1 MKDLLRPRASS
12 PVSVVFL
19 WPRSPFRR
27 FSSRLSCRLA
37 WQARYF
43 ETLQPITCRTSVCV
57 AGAVLLRRFHKMSCS
72 FRCRRSILEISVVIL
87 RGRRSTSDVSH
98 FLLITLHTPH
108 FTFRTLHS
116 TLHTLNFTLHTL
128 HFTLYT
134 PHSTLYTPQSTLY
147 TPHSALHTLHFTFCT
162 CHSGLHTPHSTLH
175 TLHISTHLYT
185 SLHISTQFYTS
196 LLGSRLLVAEFTN
209 YIGEIVH
216 MYRRA
221 ILTSYT

>member
-134 PHSTLYTPQSTLY
+134 PHSTLYTPHSTVYTLHSTLSTSHFTLYILHFSLRTSHSTLY
-147 TPHSALHTLHFTFCT
+147 TPH
-162 CHSGLHTPHSTLH
+162 
-175 TLHISTHLYT
+175 STHLYT